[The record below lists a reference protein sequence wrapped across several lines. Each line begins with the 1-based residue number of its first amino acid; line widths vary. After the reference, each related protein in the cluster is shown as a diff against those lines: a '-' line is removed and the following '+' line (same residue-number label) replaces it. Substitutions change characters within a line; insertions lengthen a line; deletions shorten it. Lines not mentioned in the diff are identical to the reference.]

1 METSQGNDVRSELP
15 EEFDR
20 NGRGWNHFNSGTEY
34 FHNKSAAFS
43 FSREQYE
50 MNCVAGNL

>member
-20 NGRGWNHFNSGTEY
+20 NGRGWNHFTSGTEY

-43 FSREQYE
+43 FSREQYK